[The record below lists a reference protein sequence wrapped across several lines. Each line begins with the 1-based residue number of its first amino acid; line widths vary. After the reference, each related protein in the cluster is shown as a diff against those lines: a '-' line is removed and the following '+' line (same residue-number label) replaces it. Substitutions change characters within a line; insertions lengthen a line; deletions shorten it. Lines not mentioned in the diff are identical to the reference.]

1 MKQPPCQFKI
11 GDRVIRR
18 PGTLGNMTGD
28 QAPGCVLGVHTE
40 PSQVAGHVHWMV
52 KVQFVTPGG
61 DTRTETMV
69 EETYQKS

>member
-52 KVQFVTPGG
+52 KVQFVTPSGY
-61 DTRTETMV
+61 TRTETMV
-69 EETYQKS
+69 EGIYQKS